1 MTFTEALAY
10 LTDELIKSSIIVYHQ
25 NVESAERQLKASA
38 FYGLLTDEST
48 GWWKDS
54 IEKNFERYQNE
65 IEYGAWNRNE
75 RGGIV
80 E

>member
-1 MTFTEALAY
+1 MTFTEALAH

-25 NVESAERQLKASA
+25 KVENAESQLKTSA
-38 FYGLLTDEST
+38 FYGLLADEST

-65 IEYGAWNRNE
+65 IEYGAWNRTE
-75 RGGIV
+75 HGSSIV
-80 E
+80 

>member
-1 MTFTEALAY
+1 MTFTEALAH

-38 FYGLLTDEST
+38 FYGLLADEST

-65 IEYGAWNRNE
+65 TEYGAWNRNE